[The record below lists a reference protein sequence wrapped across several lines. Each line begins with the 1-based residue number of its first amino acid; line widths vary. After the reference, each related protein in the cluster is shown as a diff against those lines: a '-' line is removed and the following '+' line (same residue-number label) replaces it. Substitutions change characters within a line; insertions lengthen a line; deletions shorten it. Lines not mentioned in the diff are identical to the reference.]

1 MIRFVQGNLLTDA
14 SEALVNTV
22 NTVGVMGKGIAL
34 MFRERFGPNYQLYK
48 QACQTGSVQTGRMF
62 VTEPSEFDGPRW
74 IINFHTKQD
83 WRGKSRME
91 WIDTGLIDLVRVIR
105 ELGIRS
111 IAIPPL
117 GAGNGGLRWTEVK
130 PRIEAVMAQLPG
142 VDVTVYEPT
151 ETYQNVAKAKGVE
164 KLTPTRAL
172 VAELVR
178 RYLVLGMQCSKLEI
192 HKLAWFLERVLSRQ
206 QVEHDV
212 ALQFEANRYGPYAH
226 TLEKVLDGL
235 DGSYL
240 RCDKRIAD
248 AKPGDLIWFDDSR
261 RERVHAYLHS
271 EAKRFLPAL
280 DEVSELI
287 DGFDSP
293 VGMELLATVDW
304 LLHKM
309 DVSPSVET
317 IRAGL
322 QVWPKEGA
330 GERKNKL
337 FSDRQLALAIERLQQ
352 SSLYTL
358 H

>member
-1 MIRFVQGNLLTDA
+1 
-14 SEALVNTV
+14 LVNTV

-34 MFRERFGPNYQLYK
+34 MFRERFDPNFRLYQ
-48 QACQTGSVQTGRMF
+48 QACKAGAVQTGRMF
-62 VTEPSEFDGPRW
+62 VTETGEFEGPRW
-74 IINFHTKQD
+74 VINFPTKQD

-91 WIDTGLIDLVRVIR
+91 WIDAGLADLVRVIR

-117 GAGNGGLRWTEVK
+117 GAGNGGLRWSEVK
-130 PRIEAVMAQLPG
+130 PRIEAALSELPE
-142 VDVTVYEPT
+142 VDVIVYEPS
-151 ETYQNVAKAKGVE
+151 EKYQNVAKTKGAE
-164 KLTPTRAL
+164 RLTSTRAL

-178 RYLVLGMQCSKLEI
+178 RYLVLGVQCSKLEI
-192 HKLAWFLERVLSRQ
+192 HKLAWFLERVLNRQ
-206 QVEHDV
+206 NVEHDV

-226 TLEKVLDGL
+226 KLEKVLDGL

-248 AKPGDLIWFDDSR
+248 AKSSDLIWFDDAR
-261 RERVHAYLHS
+261 RDRVQAYLHS
-271 EAKRFLPAL
+271 EAKRFLPVL
-280 DEVSELI
+280 DEISNLI

-309 DVSPSVET
+309 AVAPTVEAV
-317 IRAGL
+317 RAGL
-322 QVWPKEGA
+322 LHWPKEGA
-330 GERKNKL
+330 GERKNRL
-337 FSDRQLALAIERLQQ
+337 FSDRQLELAIAHLRQ
-352 SSLYTL
+352 SPLYAA

>member
-1 MIRFVQGNLLTDA
+1 MIRFVQGNLLADA

-34 MFRERFGPNYQLYK
+34 MFRERFDPNYQLYQ
-48 QACQTGSVQTGRMF
+48 QACKAGVVQTGRMF
-62 VTEPSEFDGPRW
+62 VTETGELEGPRW
-74 IINFHTKQD
+74 VINFPTKQD

-91 WIDTGLIDLVRVIR
+91 WIDAGLADLVRVIR

-117 GAGNGGLRWTEVK
+117 GAGNGGLRWGDVK
-130 PRIEAVMAQLPG
+130 PRIEAALAQLPE
-142 VDVTVYEPT
+142 VEVTVYEPS

-192 HKLAWFLERVLSRQ
+192 HKLAWFLERVLSRMPI
-206 QVEHDV
+206 EHNVD
-212 ALQFEANRYGPYAH
+212 LQFEPNRYGPYAH
-226 TLEKVLDGL
+226 KLEKVLDDL

-248 AKPGDLIWFDDSR
+248 AKPGDLIWFDDTR
-261 RERVHAYLHS
+261 RERVQAYLNS
-271 EAKRFLPAL
+271 EAKRFLPVL
-280 DEVSELI
+280 DEISELI

-293 VGMELLATVDW
+293 TGMELLATVDW
-304 LLHKM
+304 LMHKM
-309 DVSPSVET
+309 GVAPTVEAV
-317 IRAGL
+317 RAGL
-322 QVWPKEGA
+322 LRWPLEGA
-330 GERKNKL
+330 GERKHRL
-337 FSDRQLALAIERLQQ
+337 FSDRQLELAIERLQQ
-352 SSLYTL
+352 SSLYAL
-358 H
+358 Q

>member
-34 MFRERFGPNYQLYK
+34 MFRERFGPNYQLYQ
-48 QACQTGSVQTGRMF
+48 QACKAGVVQTGRMF
-62 VTEPSEFDGPRW
+62 VTETGELEGPRW
-74 IINFHTKQD
+74 VINFPTKQD

-91 WIDTGLIDLVRVIR
+91 WIDAGLADLVRVMR

-117 GAGNGGLRWTEVK
+117 GAGNGGLRWGDVK
-130 PRIEAVMAQLPG
+130 PRIEAALAQLPE
-142 VDVTVYEPT
+142 VEVTVYEPS
-151 ETYQNVAKAKGVE
+151 EKYQNVAKAKGVE

-192 HKLAWFLERVLSRQ
+192 HKLAWFLERVLSHRQ
-206 QVEHDV
+206 IEHNV
-212 ALQFEANRYGPYAH
+212 VLQFEPNRYGPYAH
-226 TLEKVLDGL
+226 KLEKVLDDL

-240 RCDKRIAD
+240 RCEKRIAD
-248 AKPGDLIWFDDSR
+248 AKYSDLIWFDDAR
-261 RERVHAYLHS
+261 RDRVQAYLNS
-271 EAKRFLPAL
+271 EAKRFLPVL
-280 DEVSELI
+280 SEVSELI

-293 VGMELLATVDW
+293 TGMELLATVDW

-309 DVSPSVET
+309 DVAPTVDAV
-317 IRAGL
+317 RAGL
-322 QVWPKEGA
+322 LRWPLAGA
-330 GERKNKL
+330 GERKSQL
-337 FSDRQLALAIERLQQ
+337 FKDRQLKLAIERLTQ
-352 SSLYTL
+352 SPLYAA